1 MTRGVALFC
10 AGLLASSSA
19 IVAQAA
25 QRESGTACANDAIA
39 QARKLLT
46 YHFGEDDRISIDDK
60 ATPLPSILNPAN
72 RRQRFD
78 VLEVWGFIYKGQYRM
93 RFIYYKP
100 DAGDCVLMGEE
111 ILQYATL

>member
-1 MTRGVALFC
+1 MRPVALLCAAVLAMSQAAGAQAQQRMSGATC
-10 AGLLASSSA
+10 AG
-19 IVAQAA
+19 
-25 QRESGTACANDAIA
+25 DAIA

-46 YHFGEDDRISIDDK
+46 YHFGEDDRISIADK

-93 RFIYYKP
+93 RFIYYGI
-100 DAGDCVLMGEE
+100 DQGDCVLMGEE